1 MKKIL
6 FNDMYGLTKA
16 VLEGRKT
23 ITRRVVMQPPY
34 DNYGIAFPAP
44 DRAFDET
51 DSLCG
56 AFCWVNKDHPDEHTG
71 WIRPQW
77 RDGEEVAIAQS
88 YNDVLSSEYLT
99 KDKKDGVLR
108 EVEKNSVGCS
118 NKMFVKAEL
127 MPHRIRITNVSLERL
142 QDISNEDCMKEG
154 VVKVTKSIG
163 GSEIDR
169 YYLSQ
174 EHRLSAHKLG
184 WGVVY
189 DTPKIAF
196 SELIERVSTTGTWNR
211 NPYVFVYEF
220 ELIK

>member
-23 ITRRVVMQPPY
+23 ITRRVIMQPPF
-34 DNYGIAFPAP
+34 DNYSIAFPAP
-44 DRAFDET
+44 DRAFNET
-51 DSLCG
+51 DPLCG

-77 RDGEEVAIAQS
+77 REGEEVAIAQS
-88 YNDVLSSEYLT
+88 YKEAFSSEYLT
-99 KDKKDGVLR
+99 KEQENGIIREMEKD
-108 EVEKNSVGCS
+108 SAGCS

-127 MPHRIRITNVSLERL
+127 MPHRIRITNVSLKRL
-142 QDISNEDCMKEG
+142 QNISDEDCMKEG
-154 VVKVTKSIG
+154 VVKVVENIG
-163 GSEIDR
+163 GLEVDK
-169 YYLSQ
+169 YYPSQ
-174 EHRLSAHKLG
+174 EHRLSAHKFG
-184 WGVVY
+184 WGIVY
-189 DTPKIAF
+189 DTPKVAF
-196 SELIERVSTTGTWNR
+196 SELVERVSTAGVWSR